1 MRDETVDN
9 CLVAL
14 KFVPDWFGTS
24 KMIKKIFT
32 DFSAQMIICSILMKI
47 LVTPY
52 FLIMKWVF

>member
-47 LVTPY
+47 LVI
-52 FLIMKWVF
+52 LILTLMILR